1 MKNLKLIIT
10 ALVII
15 LTVSAAN
22 AQKKKTETIVINT
35 SSVVCDMCKETIE
48 TALAY
53 EKGVKSSNLDV
64 KKKTITV
71 KYNPE
76 KTTPEQIRKAISES
90 GYDADDVKANPEAF
104 TKLEECCKD
113 ASKCDEIKKK

>member
-10 ALVII
+10 VLVLIF
-15 LTVSAAN
+15 TVTAVN

-35 SSVVCDMCKETIE
+35 TSAVCDMCKETIE

-76 KTTPEQIRKAISES
+76 KTTPEQIRKVISET

-104 TKLEECCKD
+104 NKLEECCKD
-113 ASKCDEIKKK
+113 ASKCEEEKKK